1 MSGMG
6 EGDAMCGGGGGGR
19 RKSRGEVDSPQGQ
32 EKQEGTHEGC
42 HGHAVAQV
50 VDDECNSVVHVILPL
65 LDRQTDTQAAGGL
78 GHAATLATAT
88 QCVLTAGGRRGSKCR
103 QHTWLPQLSPVS
115 PAWLLV

>member
-6 EGDAMCGGGGGGR
+6 KGMPCGVGGGGGR

-50 VDDECNSVVHVILPL
+50 VDDECNSVVQVVLPL

-88 QCVLTAGGRRGSKCR
+88 
-103 QHTWLPQLSPVS
+103 
-115 PAWLLV
+115 

>member
-1 MSGMG
+1 MP
-6 EGDAMCGGGGGGR
+6 CGVGGGGR

-50 VDDECNSVVHVILPL
+50 VDDECNSVVQVILPL

-88 QCVLTAGGRRGSKCR
+88 QCVLTSGGRRGSKCR